1 MNRSTYWELPHAT
14 NPEISAVNPSSR
26 YSFQDEEDM
35 FMVVDLL
42 LGGDLRY
49 HLQQNVHFNE
59 GTVKLYICELALSL
73 DYLQRYH
80 IIHRQVNF
88 ILFWQSQGIL
98 SWFSLFKTS
107 EKTSFLLKGGIWL
120 WEGIFKCFLSVL
132 SQSVAPYPSHT
143 TLFFCCSDFMLWCM
157 FFIMVFTM
165 GFEYKL

>member
-1 MNRSTYWELPHAT
+1 MGTKREYPTIVKVWLQDWTITGRNHCMLFEQITDLL
-14 NPEISAVNPSSR
+14 

-80 IIHRQVNF
+80 IIH
-88 ILFWQSQGIL
+88 
-98 SWFSLFKTS
+98 
-107 EKTSFLLKGGIWL
+107 
-120 WEGIFKCFLSVL
+120 
-132 SQSVAPYPSHT
+132 
-143 TLFFCCSDFMLWCM
+143 
-157 FFIMVFTM
+157 
-165 GFEYKL
+165 

>member
-1 MNRSTYWELPHAT
+1 MDLPSGDPYRELPQGTAVAT
-14 NPEISAVNPSSR
+14 SPTLRSLSSR

-80 IIHRQVNF
+80 IIHR
-88 ILFWQSQGIL
+88 
-98 SWFSLFKTS
+98 
-107 EKTSFLLKGGIWL
+107 
-120 WEGIFKCFLSVL
+120 
-132 SQSVAPYPSHT
+132 
-143 TLFFCCSDFMLWCM
+143 
-157 FFIMVFTM
+157 
-165 GFEYKL
+165 